1 MERRRKMKGLLAS
14 CAFLMAIVFAGVVA
28 RAEDTQIPLA
38 YRNVGV
44 DEHLNLQLPLD
55 ARLYDENG
63 QYTSLSAVLH
73 PNRPILL
80 QLGYLGCP
88 MLCDAISHSLVDA
101 AKQLDLTIGKDFDF
115 VFVSIDPTDTP
126 ALATLKRNRNMVSR
140 TRLVDFIFWWA
151 SRKKL
156 TRSRRRWDSD
166 IRTRR
171 TGNLPIRRW

>member
-1 MERRRKMKGLLAS
+1 MTGRCRSMKTIVPIFAVLA
-14 CAFLMAIVFAGVVA
+14 AIVFAGAAA
-28 RAEDTQIPLA
+28 RADQSEIPAA

-63 QYTSLSAVLH
+63 QYTTLGAVLH

-115 VFVSIDPTDTP
+115 VFVSID
-126 ALATLKRNRNMVSR
+126 
-140 TRLVDFIFWWA
+140 
-151 SRKKL
+151 
-156 TRSRRRWDSD
+156 
-166 IRTRR
+166 
-171 TGNLPIRRW
+171 